1 MVKFSLVFIYVKLY
15 PVKNLMTEMTEK
27 LVRTKQ
33 QQQKVVLNLVF
44 VLENVSTLE
53 SCQEYHYLISFFIS

>member
-1 MVKFSLVFIYVKLY
+1 MVNFSLVFIYVKLY

-53 SCQEYHYLISFFIS
+53 NCQEYHYLISFFIS